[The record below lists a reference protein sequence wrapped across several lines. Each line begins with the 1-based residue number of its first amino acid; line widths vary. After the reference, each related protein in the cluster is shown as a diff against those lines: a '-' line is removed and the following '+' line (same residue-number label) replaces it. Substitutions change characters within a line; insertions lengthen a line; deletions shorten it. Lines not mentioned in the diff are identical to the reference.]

1 MLLVY
6 LTSGVCV
13 EVPDAVSAEQRGDR
27 LVCLN
32 AEGTVVSGFQAEYVS
47 AFTSDPVMVE
57 AIEEEVCDDLVVIP
71 PGADREGGGGRRP

>member
-13 EVPDAVSAEQRGDR
+13 EVPDAVSAEQREER
-27 LVCLN
+27 LVCLD
-32 AEGTVVSGFQAEYVS
+32 AEGNVVSSFQAEYVS

-57 AIEEEVCDDLVVIP
+57 AIEDEVCEDLVVMP
-71 PGADREGGGGRRP
+71 PGANREGGSSRR

>member
-13 EVPDAVSAEQRGDR
+13 EVPDAVSAEQRDER
-27 LVCLN
+27 LVCLD
-32 AEGTVVSGFQAEYVS
+32 AEGTVVSSFQAEYVS

-57 AIEEEVCDDLVVIP
+57 AIEEDVCEDLVVIP
-71 PGADREGGGGRRP
+71 PGADHAGNGGHKP

>member
-13 EVPDAVSAEQRGDR
+13 EVPGAVSAEQRDER
-27 LVCLN
+27 LVCLD
-32 AEGTVVSGFQAEYVS
+32 AECNVVSSFQAQYVS

-57 AIEEEVCDDLVVIP
+57 AIEDDVCEDLVVMP
-71 PGADREGGGGRRP
+71 PGANHEGGAGRR

>member
-13 EVPDAVSAEQRGDR
+13 EVPEAVSAEQRDER
-27 LVCLN
+27 LVCLD
-32 AEGTVVSGFQAEYVS
+32 ADGTVVSSFQAQYVS

-57 AIEEEVCDDLVVIP
+57 AIEEDVCEDLVVIP
-71 PGADREGGGGRRP
+71 PGAEHEGNGGRRH

>member
-13 EVPDAVSAEQRGDR
+13 EVPDAVSAEQRGER
-27 LVCLN
+27 LVCLD
-32 AEGTVVSGFQAEYVS
+32 AEGVVVSSFQAQYVS

-57 AIEEEVCDDLVVIP
+57 AIEEDVCEDLVVIP
-71 PGADREGGGGRRP
+71 PGADREGNGGKRH